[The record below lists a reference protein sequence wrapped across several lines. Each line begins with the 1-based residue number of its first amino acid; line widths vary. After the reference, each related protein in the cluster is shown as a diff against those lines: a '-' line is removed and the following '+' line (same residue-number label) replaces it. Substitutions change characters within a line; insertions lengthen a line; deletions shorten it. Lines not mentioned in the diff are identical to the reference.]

1 MSRLAARVLVSVLMA
16 VMAGEGRADAQ
27 YFGANKVRFETPA
40 FRVLTTEHFDVYY
53 YPAEADGA
61 RLAARLA
68 ERWHARL
75 TRVFDH
81 TLRGRQPLILYASP
95 AAFRQTNIIDGDL
108 GEGTGGVTES
118 LRRRIVLPL
127 AGTLAATDHVIGH
140 ELVHAFQFDIT
151 ARAES
156 ASERRAPGAQV
167 LPLWF
172 VEGMAEYFSRGPVD
186 LETAMWLRD
195 AVARDALPPVEKLG
209 DPRYFP
215 YRWGHAL
222 WAYVAGRWGEGVLV
236 SALREAGRSG
246 RADTALADT
255 LGVPIAEL
263 TRDWHAATREAC
275 AGWLRGARAPGAV
288 ATAPFAVRHAG
299 ELNVGPALSPD
310 GRRLAFLAE
319 RDLLSVDLF
328 VADVATGRVLARVAS
343 TARDAHLSS
352 LQYVASAGAWRPD
365 GRELAYASRRGG
377 RPTIERYDVESG
389 RRLAPIAPAGVDE
402 VLTPAWSPDGRRLA
416 CVGMHRGRLDLF
428 VIDVT
433 TGETVAVTDD
443 PFAELHPIWAPDGR
457 SLIVATDRFTTDM
470 DRGAPGAFQLA
481 RVRLDDRGVE
491 RLGPAWDGQMFNPQW
506 EDAAGTRLL
515 FVGHRGGVAN
525 LWRLAVASG
534 AVTPATDVTTGVT
547 GITATS
553 PALATAPAAGR
564 VAFSALD
571 NGGIRLFVQAP
582 ERLEAVERPQA
593 RADALPPV
601 ERSPSGVAAYLHDA
615 VTGLPASSEGFA
627 DAPYRARFA
636 LDAVV
641 QPSVGI
647 GVDRFGTYAAGQV
660 ALLWGDML
668 GDRTLVTAFQANAT
682 VDTSFSYRDLGGAVG
697 YADRSHR
704 WNWMVAAEQTPYRT
718 GSVQGGV
725 AVVDGQVGLV
735 TQEVIDRQTVQ
746 AVSGVASYPLSD
758 ARRIEL
764 GAGAQR
770 YSFTKRVRTIVSAG
784 GRDLTDTRVE
794 RDFPGLTL
802 GRAMAAYVLD
812 RTSFGATS
820 PVLGQR
826 YRVEVAPTAGSL
838 HYTGVLVDYRRYV
851 MPVPFYTLAG
861 RVLHYGR
868 YGAGGADTRLS
879 PLFVGYPELVR
890 GYDVGSFRAEECE
903 SAGCPVFDRLLGT
916 RIVVANA
923 ELRVP
928 LLRPFGLGNRMYGP
942 VPVEL
947 ALFGDAGVAWDR
959 GTSPAWLGGSR
970 DWATSAGVA
979 ARVNAFGY
987 AVLQFSAARPFQRP
1001 GRGWVYQF
1009 SLTPGF

>member
-1 MSRLAARVLVSVLMA
+1 MSRLAGRFLLCASIA
-16 VMAGEGRADAQ
+16 VTALEGRADAQ
-27 YFGANKVRFETPA
+27 YFGANKVRFETPS

-68 ERWHARL
+68 ERWYARL
-75 TRVFDH
+75 ARVFGH
-81 TLRGRQPLILYASP
+81 TLRGRQPLIIYASP
-95 AAFRQTNIIDGDL
+95 SAFRQTNIVDGDL

-127 AGTLAATDHVIGH
+127 AGSLDATDHVIGH

-151 ARAES
+151 TKAES
-156 ASERRAPGAQV
+156 ASERRAPGAQM

-172 VEGMAEYFSRGPVD
+172 VEGMAEYLSRGPVD
-186 LETAMWLRD
+186 AETAMWLRD
-195 AVARDALPPVEKLG
+195 AVARETLPAVEKLG
-209 DPRYFP
+209 DPSYFP

-222 WAYVAGRWGEGVLV
+222 WAYVAGRWGEGVIV
-236 SALREAGRSG
+236 SALDEAGRSG
-246 RADTALADT
+246 RADTALAAT
-255 LGVPIAEL
+255 LGVPLADL
-263 TRDWHAATREAC
+263 TRDWHAATREAYG
-275 AGWLRGARAPGAV
+275 GWMKAASAPRTV
-288 ATAPFAVRHAG
+288 ASAPFPVRHPG

-352 LQYVASAGAWRPD
+352 LQYIASAGAWRPD

-377 RPTIERYDVESG
+377 RPTIERYDVEAR
-389 RRLAPIAPAGVDE
+389 RRLPPITPAGLDE
-402 VLTPAWSPDGRRLA
+402 IMTPAWSPDGRQLA

-428 VIDVT
+428 VVDVA
-433 TGETVAVTDD
+433 TGEAVAVTDD
-443 PFAELHPIWAPDGR
+443 TFAELHPLWTPDGR
-457 SLIVATDRFTTDM
+457 TLVVATDRFTSDM
-470 DRGAPGAFQLA
+470 ARGAPGVFQLA
-481 RVRLDDRGVE
+481 RVRLDDRRVE
-491 RLGPAWDGQMFNPQW
+491 RLAPAWTGHMFSPQW
-506 EDAAGTRLL
+506 EDVAGSRLL
-515 FVGHRGGVAN
+515 FVGHRGGVPN
-525 LWRLAVASG
+525 LWRLEVASG

-547 GITATS
+547 GITPTS
-553 PALATAPAAGR
+553 PALSTAPAAGR
-564 VAFSALD
+564 AAFSALE
-571 NGGIRLFVQAP
+571 NGGIRLFVQAA
-582 ERLEAVERPQA
+582 ERLVAVERAQA
-593 RADALPPV
+593 RADHLPPAD
-601 ERSPSGVAAYLHDA
+601 RPPSGVAAYLADA
-615 VTGLPASSEGFA
+615 DAGLPPSAQGFV
-627 DAPYRARFA
+627 DAPYRARFG

-641 QPSVGI
+641 QPSVGV
-647 GVDRFGTYAAGQV
+647 GVDRFGTYTAGQV
-660 ALLWGDML
+660 ALLWSDML

-697 YADRSHR
+697 YADRSRR

-718 GSVQGGV
+718 GFVQGGV
-725 AVVDGQVGLV
+725 AVVDGQAAFV

-746 AVSGVASYPLSD
+746 AVSGVASYPLTD

-770 YSFTKRVRTIVSAG
+770 YSFTERVRTIVTAG
-784 GRDLTDTRVE
+784 GQDLADTRVE

-802 GRAMAAYVLD
+802 GRAVAAYVFD

-826 YRVEVAPTAGSL
+826 YRLEVAPTTGSL
-838 HYTGVLVDYRRYV
+838 HYTGLLVDYRRYL
-851 MPVPFYTLAG
+851 MPVSFYTLAG
-861 RVLHYGR
+861 RVMHYGR
-868 YGAGGADTRLS
+868 YGAGAADSRLS
-879 PLFVGYPELVR
+879 PLFLGYPELVR
-890 GYDVGSFRAEECE
+890 GYDVGSFRAAECQ
-903 SAGCPVFDRLLGT
+903 SADCPVFDRLLGS
-916 RIVVANA
+916 RVVVANA

-928 LLRPFGLGNRMYGP
+928 LLRPFGVGGGMYGP
-942 VPVEL
+942 IPIEL

-970 DWATSAGVA
+970 GWATSAGVA
-979 ARVNAFGY
+979 ARVNVFGY
-987 AVLQFSAARPFQRP
+987 AVLQLSAARPFQRP